1 MDFLSAQW
9 LWLYVGAFLMFA
21 ELMVPGF
28 VIFFFGLAAAAV
40 GMLLFVLPQN
50 LQPTPAWQMALFT
63 LFSIV
68 FLVTLRRMVKSVF
81 LGDRVASDP
90 LRSEYVGR
98 FCEVVSAIAPTAPG
112 RVILGDAEWN
122 AVADVELEVGARARV
137 IGQDN
142 LTLKVEAV

>member
-9 LWLYVGAFLMFA
+9 LWLYAGAFLMFA

-40 GMLLFVLPQN
+40 GGLMFVLPQSM
-50 LQPTPAWQMALFT
+50 QPTPAWQMALFT

-81 LGDRVASDP
+81 LGDSVAGKS
-90 LRSEYVGR
+90 LRGEYEGR
-98 FCEVVSAIAPTAPG
+98 MCEVVVAIAPNVPG
-112 RVILGDAEWN
+112 RVLLGDAEWS
-122 AVADVELEVGARARV
+122 AIADVELAPGARARV
-137 IGQDN
+137 VGQDN